1 MNYVT
6 FFSQQYIKMNFG
18 KYGKVTWINLMKR
31 FPKYGKFQDLQV
43 KDNICEKTF
52 KDIDYF
58 PFVHLIVNY
67 VTLNFYTIPT
77 WYKLQI
83 P

>member
-1 MNYVT
+1 
-6 FFSQQYIKMNFG
+6 MNFG
-18 KYGKVTWINLMKR
+18 KHGNVTWINLKKK
-31 FPKYGKFQDLQV
+31 FPKYGKLQDLQE
-43 KDNICEKTF
+43 KDNICGKIF

-67 VTLNFYTIPT
+67 VTLTFIQSQT